1 MLEFHLVRQL
11 SVVEEFSLST
21 EAEFA
26 LVFGSERGFAVAVP
40 DLEGVVVPH
49 ALVVSPGGIGG
60 DFKGDVADVGG
71 GAGVG
76 HCWGFRLRD
85 KIRGRR

>member
-1 MLEFHLVRQL
+1 MLEFHLVRQF
-11 SVVEEFSLST
+11 SVVEEFSLGV

-40 DLEGVVVPH
+40 YLEGVAVPH
-49 ALVVSPGGIGG
+49 ALVVGPGGVRG
-60 DFKGDVADVGG
+60 DFEGDVTDVGD

-85 KIRGRR
+85 KIRGRI